1 MSSQDEDLHE
11 DTTEADGE
19 LQIITE
25 CWVEP
30 QYGEIVNSSPQRK
43 HFDGLTYKEL
53 PDAVSYMLNIS
64 KFGSKISESLS
75 FHHPIKSMWRSYNCY
90 HNNVKHCYKIQIY
103 FYLGYI

>member
-1 MSSQDEDLHE
+1 MLDEDGPE

-43 HFDGLTYKEL
+43 HFDGLAYTEL
-53 PDAVSYMLNIS
+53 PDAVS
-64 KFGSKISESLS
+64 
-75 FHHPIKSMWRSYNCY
+75 
-90 HNNVKHCYKIQIY
+90 
-103 FYLGYI
+103 